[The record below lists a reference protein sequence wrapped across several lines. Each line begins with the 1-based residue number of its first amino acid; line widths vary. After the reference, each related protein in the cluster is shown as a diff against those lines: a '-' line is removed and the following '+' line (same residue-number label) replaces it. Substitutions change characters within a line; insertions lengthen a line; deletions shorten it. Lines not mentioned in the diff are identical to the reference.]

1 VGGDWDGRDPNEA
14 FWEEIVS
21 DIETLALTGCYER
34 VNKIL
39 SLGLVDRFRRRAAR
53 LVYKPGATRIVADLG
68 AGPGTSTRI
77 IAEVARDSAIVM
89 VDPSYAMLRIAAGTL
104 RHPRIA
110 QVGGVFESLPFP
122 DDSVDAITAMFSYRD
137 AYDYYMALDEF
148 ARVLSMNGRL
158 ALLDF
163 YRQENKIMHLLVKAG
178 VYIGVPLALL
188 LSGCLRYLD
197 TYKSFVASLDRMLT
211 RRELEEA
218 LQERFHRVK
227 THVISPGVA
236 IFYAEGPRKNP
247 K

>member
-1 VGGDWDGRDPNEA
+1 VGGDRDGRGSDEA
-14 FWEEIVS
+14 FWHEIVAN
-21 DIETLALTGCYER
+21 IRTLAKSGCYER

-53 LVYKPGATRIVADLG
+53 LVYRPGETRVIADLG

-77 IAEVARDSAIVM
+77 IAGIAADSAIIM
-89 VDPSYAMLRIAAGTL
+89 VDPSYDMLKMAAESL
-104 RHPRIA
+104 HSPRIA

-122 DDSVDAITAMFSYRD
+122 DESVDAITAMFSYRD

-148 ARVLSMNGRL
+148 ARVLSADGRL

-163 YRQENKIMHLLVKAG
+163 YRQENRIMHLLVKAG

-188 LSGCLRYLD
+188 LSGCLRYLK

-218 LQERFHRVK
+218 LQERFRRVE

-236 IFYAEGPRKNP
+236 IFYAEGPRKNGR
-247 K
+247 